1 MTALRKPIA
10 SQILAVD
17 IFHERAE
24 ARAILVEACVFDLQ
38 DAVDG
43 LQADAERTGL
53 VDDIGQDAVQKMMA
67 DAFAR
72 PQFTYRLLIGPIE
85 LAAWLAELTTTERI
99 SISKHIHGAKR

>member
-1 MTALRKPIA
+1 MNARRKPVA
-10 SQILAVD
+10 SQVPVVD
-17 IFHERAE
+17 VFRGRCE
-24 ARAILVEACVFDLQ
+24 ARAILVEACLFNLQ

-53 VDDIGQDAVQKMMA
+53 VDDIGQDAVQKMMTE
-67 DAFAR
+67 AFAR
-72 PQFTYRLLIGPIE
+72 PQFIYRLLIGPME